1 MLGWKFTWL
10 IKRTPWGCLLELNRC
25 QPYDETRPYPPG
37 KKCCAAV
44 ICLFL
49 QSCLALCDPIDCIPP
64 DSSVHGDSPGKNT
77 GSQLPCPPPRDFPN
91 AGVKPQSL
99 ALQEDSL
106 PVESPG
112 KSKNTGVGSLS
123 LLQGNFLT
131 QELNCVSSIAGR
143 FFTNWATWEAQR
155 RASLPIF
162 ITTFISKWFWKSQ
175 NWETNAMSES
185 ILGLIHDW
193 RCSPTENIIWKAII
207 IAKPNNPWY
216 M

>member
-1 MLGWKFTWL
+1 MMENNL
-10 IKRTPWGCLLELNRC
+10 KRIYMFYILYMGKNLNRIYIYIYIYITESLC
-25 QPYDETRPYPPG
+25 YTVELIQHY
-37 KKCCAAV
+37 KS
-44 ICLFL
+44 INFNFL
-49 QSCLALCDPIDCIPP
+49 KYTYRIKN
-64 DSSVHGDSPGKNT
+64 SSYFFFQKR
-77 GSQLPCPPPRDFPN
+77 LPN
-91 AGVKPQSL
+91 SGVKPQSL
-99 ALQEDSL
+99 TLQEDSL

-131 QELNCVSSIAGR
+131 QELNRVSSIAGR

-175 NWETNAMSES
+175 NWVTNAMSES

-207 IAKPNNPWY
+207 IAKPKNPWY